1 MSIPWFQRDP
11 LSTRCSWS
19 KLYRICD
26 SKRKQYTMR
35 HTLSV
40 LVENKPGVLSR
51 VAGLFSGRGF
61 NIESLSV
68 AETLD
73 ATVSRMTIVTR
84 GNDQIIE
91 QITKQLN
98 KLINVIKVVD
108 FVNGDFVNRE
118 MALIKVSVTASN
130 RSELLNIVDIFR
142 GKVVDV
148 SPQAYAIEVTGD
160 ENKIQAIIDLLKPM
174 GIKEIAR
181 TGSVAMTREN
191 KAKG

>member
-1 MSIPWFQRDP
+1 MQ
-11 LSTRCSWS
+11 
-19 KLYRICD
+19 
-26 SKRKQYTMR
+26 
-35 HTLSV
+35 HTLSI

-73 ATVSRMTIVTR
+73 TTLSQMTIVTR

-98 KLINVIKVVD
+98 KLINIVKVVD

-118 MALIKVSVTASN
+118 MALVKVSVNDTN

-148 SPQAYAIEVTGD
+148 SPDAYVVEVTGD
-160 ENKIQAIIDLLKPM
+160 ESKINAIITLFKPM
-174 GIKEIAR
+174 GIKEVAR
-181 TGSVAMTREN
+181 TGKVAMMRGN

>member
-1 MSIPWFQRDP
+1 
-11 LSTRCSWS
+11 
-19 KLYRICD
+19 
-26 SKRKQYTMR
+26 MR

-73 ATVSRMTIVTR
+73 AGVSRMTIVTR

-118 MALIKVSVTASN
+118 MALIKVNVTASN

-181 TGSVAMTREN
+181 TGSVAMTRDN
-191 KAKG
+191 KARS